1 MTWCERGK
9 SRVPVVKALTGNESA
24 AHGAAL
30 ARPDLIAAY
39 PITPQSSVVEN
50 LAQMLADGKLSCEM
64 VEVESE
70 HSAMS
75 VIQGAALAGART
87 FTATSAQGLALM
99 YEPYFRM
106 STLRLPMV
114 MAVAGREMTSPETI
128 WGGQQDTVSLR
139 EAGWIQFYVEDNQE
153 ILDTVIQGYKVAE
166 HQGVLLPVNVCYDG
180 FFLSH
185 LTEGV
190 EIPDQEQVD
199 SFLPQYRPQH
209 VILDPQRPMAVD
221 PMTPGNLLMK
231 YRRNHLEAMQTALRV
246 IDEIDADFYR
256 VFGRRYGGTIEE
268 YRLEGADAVLVTIG
282 SMTGAAREVVDLLR
296 DQGKKV
302 GLVKVRV
309 LRPFPLKRIVRALRS
324 AKAIGVVDRS
334 VSFGWNSGAL
344 FQEVLAAL
352 GSQGM
357 VMPAVSFI
365 GGLGGADISN
375 DHMLKALTT
384 VLEVSAN
391 QAAEQETVWLD

>member
-1 MTWCERGK
+1 
-9 SRVPVVKALTGNESA
+9 VPVVKALTGNESA